1 MFLTPSPVWPLG
13 HSSNSF
19 SWKRLRQGDVPSWF
33 SIRRENPIPE
43 EMDHGEI
50 AVRMPVMNEVQLLFP
65 SEPRKPLK
73 SRSLYV
79 VFPVK
84 KDVRVERGR
93 ASNYLNHE
101 EIEWQ

>member
-1 MFLTPSPVWPLG
+1 MFLTPPLG
-13 HSSNSF
+13 RSVTGQVLSLGGVRS
-19 SWKRLRQGDVPSWF
+19 GDVPGWF
-33 SIRRENPIPE
+33 SIGTKNPIPE
-43 EMDHGEI
+43 EMDHREI

-79 VFPVK
+79 VFLVK
-84 KDVRVERGR
+84 KDVRVERPR
-93 ASNYLNHE
+93 ASNSLNHE